1 MDRVERPMSDP
12 LSMPPA
18 NLSAIA
24 LRKNSWLGSTKMLQ
38 IINGM
43 KALLSILTMV
53 SCLTLSGQQYLTR
66 QGLLTFDAGSP
77 LEDIRATSNS
87 ATAVYDDAKD
97 GKLGVQVLMT
107 SFEFRRALMQEHFN
121 ENYVESEVYPKAVFK
136 GAFKDGRAIGTLD
149 IHGVSRDV
157 NVPATLVKDDDAV
170 RLKASF
176 AVTIEDFG
184 VAIPS
189 AVANK
194 IDPQAKITVDCTL
207 QAR

>member
-1 MDRVERPMSDP
+1 
-12 LSMPPA
+12 
-18 NLSAIA
+18 
-24 LRKNSWLGSTKMLQ
+24 
-38 IINGM
+38 M

-53 SCLTLSGQQYLTR
+53 FCLSLSGQQYLTR
-66 QGLLTFDAGSP
+66 QGTLTFDAGSP

-87 ATAVYDDAKD
+87 ATAVYDAKD

-136 GAFKDGRAIGTLD
+136 GEFKDGRAIGTLD
-149 IHGVSRDV
+149 IHGVSQDV
-157 NVPATLVKDDDAV
+157 NVPATLVKENDAV

-184 VAIPS
+184 VAIPR

-194 IDPQAKITVDCTL
+194 IDPEAKISVDCTL